1 MITELDHEFQMDFLS
16 IPKPQDAAVKLRA
29 RMVLY
34 AALFGGVEAA
44 GIPAS

>member
-1 MITELDHEFQMDFLS
+1 MSFRDVNSLSVPKLQDSTVELRS
-16 IPKPQDAAVKLRA
+16 